1 MSAAGIRNNVAATS
15 AAASSP
21 RPIRNTLRARGFRRG
36 NNELVSAGESS
47 RCPGAAL
54 NARAR
59 NQCGPSPLRCSAN
72 GTPHC
77 PQYSPAGTSV

>member
-36 NNELVSAGESS
+36 NSELVSAGESS
-47 RCPGAAL
+47 R
-54 NARAR
+54 
-59 NQCGPSPLRCSAN
+59 
-72 GTPHC
+72 
-77 PQYSPAGTSV
+77 